1 MTSGAGRKKDSAL
14 TLLSSVGRAE
24 KILTCGLGLSDVGL
38 RGAMVT
44 PGQMSCSVDQ
54 PERSNERSM
63 DEGDERSASERCGW
77 RDVRVRE
84 MSLARWRPRKK
95 PADHARLALGA
106 ATAATALFRVSDVYV
121 RGGVPWVPESI
132 VAVGAF

>member
-1 MTSGAGRKKDSAL
+1 
-14 TLLSSVGRAE
+14 
-24 KILTCGLGLSDVGL
+24 VGL

-84 MSLARWRPRKK
+84 MSLAR
-95 PADHARLALGA
+95 
-106 ATAATALFRVSDVYV
+106 
-121 RGGVPWVPESI
+121 
-132 VAVGAF
+132 